1 MFSEKTNEIFGKWA
15 IILKTNETIEKMGRS
30 QTINEQNKKKPNV
43 PISSGKDSIPL
54 KLYFFNIITMIFHHL

>member
-30 QTINEQNKKKPNV
+30 QTINEQNKKSRTCPFLVAKTQF
-43 PISSGKDSIPL
+43 L
-54 KLYFFNIITMIFHHL
+54 